1 MLAINQLDIQYGNKK
16 LFNKVSARVND
27 QERVGLIGVNGAGK
41 STLLRILSGE
51 MESDFGVVQRSKY
64 ATVGYLPQ
72 EISNIPSDR
81 TLYQEA
87 ESAFAE
93 LLQMQ
98 KELDGINQQL
108 AGEDAKSAAFAALLQ
123 QQGELQLLLDQAD
136 IFKIGPKIEKVLLG
150 LGFAI
155 EDFDRPCSDFSG
167 GWLMRLMLAK
177 LLLRH
182 PAYLLLDEPTNHL
195 DIESLT
201 WLEDFLKGYNGAI
214 ILISHDRAFLDN
226 VTTVIWELSLGNL
239 TVYKGN
245 YSSYVQEKE
254 QRMLIQRAAYENQ
267 QAQINQTMRFVQR
280 FRAKSTK
287 AKQVQSRLKQLSK
300 MERIEIEDTDKT
312 VSFRFPPAPPSGQLA
327 VSLDHLCKSFSG
339 KTVFRDICFDL
350 QRGDKLAVIGVNGAG
365 KSTLV
370 KLIAGLYQPDKGSIR
385 FGHNVQSSYFGQ
397 HQAQELSPRLT
408 ALETIRSVEGDRSA
422 TEERTLLAA
431 FLFQGDDVDK
441 KVAVLSGGEKSRL
454 ALAKMIVTPANLLI
468 MDEPTNHLDMA
479 SQEILQEAM
488 RQYDG
493 SIIVVSHNRHFL
505 DQFVNKVLVL
515 KDGRAT
521 LHHGNLSHYL
531 DKMKKITSSVPGQAQ
546 EGEAGAAPAGA
557 ASVDKDNRPRGKELR
572 QQQARLRQEK
582 SQKSTKFKKTVQ
594 ETEGQIEKLEKRKS
608 ELEVRMAEPETYKD
622 GTLFTEMSKEYKEL
636 ERRLERHYFKWE
648 EAQAEL
654 EKIEKYYDEQFAALV
669 EGQPAITP

>member
-1 MLAINQLDIQYGNKK
+1 MLSVNQLDIQYGNKK
-16 LFNKVSARVND
+16 LFNKVSVRVND
-27 QERVGLIGVNGAGK
+27 QERIGLIGVNGAGK
-41 STLLRILSGE
+41 STLLRLLSGE
-51 MESDFGVVQRSKY
+51 MESDFGVIQKSKY

-93 LLQMQ
+93 LLEMQ
-98 KELDGINQQL
+98 KELDGINRQL
-108 AGEDAKSAAFAALLQ
+108 ATEDATTPAFAALLQ
-123 QQGELQLLLDQAD
+123 QQGELQHLLDQAEV
-136 IFKIGPKIEKVLLG
+136 FKIGPKIEKVLLG
-150 LGFAI
+150 LGFSVN
-155 EDFDRPCSDFSG
+155 DFDRPCVSFSG

-214 ILISHDRAFLDN
+214 ILISHDRSFLDN
-226 VTTVIWELSLGNL
+226 VTTVIWELSLGSL

-245 YSSYVQEKE
+245 YSKYLVERE
-254 QRMLIQRAAYENQ
+254 LRMQIQRAAYENQ
-267 QAQINQTMRFVQR
+267 QAQIGQTMRFVQR

-287 AKQVQSRLKQLSK
+287 AKQVQSRLKQLAK
-300 MERIEIEDTDKT
+300 MEKIEIEETDRT
-312 VSFRFPPAPPSGQLA
+312 VSFRFPPSPPSGQLA
-327 VSLDHLCKSFSG
+327 VSLDHVNKSFG
-339 KTVFRDICFDL
+339 DKKVFADISFDL

-370 KLIAGLYQPDKGSIR
+370 KLIAGLHQADNGSIR
-385 FGHNVQSSYFGQ
+385 FGHNVQYSYFGQ
-397 HQAQELSPRLT
+397 HQAQELSSKLS
-408 ALETIRSVEGDRSA
+408 ALETLSSVAGDRST

-454 ALAKMIVTPANLLI
+454 ALAKMIITPANLLV

-493 SIIVVSHNRHFL
+493 TIIVVSHNRHFL

-515 KDGRAT
+515 KDGMAT
-521 LHHGNLSHYL
+521 LHFGNLSHYL
-531 DKMKKITSSVPGQAQ
+531 DKMKKNVTPASEQSSAKENSDSQGQK
-546 EGEAGAAPAGA
+546 
-557 ASVDKDNRPRGKELR
+557 SFVDKDSKPRGKELR
-572 QQQARLRQEK
+572 QQQAKLRQEK
-582 SQKSTKFKKTVQ
+582 SQKTAKLKKTVQ
-594 ETEGQIEKLEKRKS
+594 EAEEHIAALEKRKTDL
-608 ELEVRMAEPETYKD
+608 ELQLADPETYKNGD
-622 GTLFTEMSKEYKEL
+622 LFTDLSKEYKEL
-636 ERRLERHYFKWE
+636 QGRLDRLYFKWE
-648 EAQAEL
+648 EGQAEL
-654 EKIEKYYDEQFAALV
+654 EKIERFYDQRFAALA
-669 EGQPAITP
+669 ED

>member
-1 MLAINQLDIQYGNKK
+1 MLSVNQLDIQYGNKK
-16 LFNKVSARVND
+16 LFNKVSVRVND
-27 QERVGLIGVNGAGK
+27 QERIGLIGVNGAGK
-41 STLLRILSGE
+41 STLLRLLSGE
-51 MESDFGVVQRSKY
+51 MECDFGVVQKSKY

-93 LLQMQ
+93 LLEMQ
-98 KELDGINQQL
+98 KELDGINRQL
-108 AGEDAKSAAFAALLQ
+108 ASDDATTPAFAALLQ
-123 QQGELQLLLDQAD
+123 QQGELQHLLDQAD
-136 IFKIGPKIEKVLLG
+136 IFKIGPKIEKILLG
-150 LGFAI
+150 LGFSTH
-155 EDFDRPCSDFSG
+155 DFDRPCVSFSG

-214 ILISHDRAFLDN
+214 ILISHDRSFLDN
-226 VTTVIWELSLGNL
+226 VTTVIWELSLGSL

-245 YSSYVQEKE
+245 YSKYLVERE
-254 QRMLIQRAAYENQ
+254 LRMQIQRAAYENQ
-267 QAQINQTMRFVQR
+267 QAQIGQTMRFVQR

-287 AKQVQSRLKQLSK
+287 AKQVQSRLKQLAK
-300 MERIEIEDTDKT
+300 MEKIEIEETDRT
-312 VSFRFPPAPPSGQLA
+312 VSFRFPPSPPSGQLA
-327 VSLDHLCKSFSG
+327 VSLDHVNKSFG
-339 KTVFRDICFDL
+339 DKKVFADISFDL

-370 KLIAGLYQPDKGSIR
+370 KLIAGLHRPDSGSIR
-385 FGHNVQSSYFGQ
+385 FGHNVQYSYFGQ
-397 HQAQELSPRLT
+397 HQAQELSSKLT
-408 ALETIRSVEGDRSA
+408 ALETLSSVAGDRST

-454 ALAKMIVTPANLLI
+454 ALAKMIITPANLLV

-493 SIIVVSHNRHFL
+493 TIIVVSHNRHFL

-515 KDGRAT
+515 KDGMAT
-521 LHHGNLSHYL
+521 LHFGNLSHYL
-531 DKMKKITSSVPGQAQ
+531 DKMKKNFAMGSEQSSATEDDDSQGKKT
-546 EGEAGAAPAGA
+546 AA
-557 ASVDKDNRPRGKELR
+557 DKDNKPRGRELR
-572 QQQARLRQEK
+572 QQQAKLRQEK
-582 SQKSTKFKKTVQ
+582 SQKTAKLRKTVQ
-594 ETEGQIEKLEKRKS
+594 EAEEHIAALEKRKTDL
-608 ELEVRMAEPETYKD
+608 ELQLADPETYKNGD
-622 GTLFTEMSKEYKEL
+622 LFTDLSKEYKEL
-636 ERRLERHYFKWE
+636 QGRLDRLYFKWE
-648 EAQAEL
+648 EGQAEL
-654 EKIEKYYDEQFAALV
+654 EKIERFYDERFAALA
-669 EGQPAITP
+669 EG